1 MKRDAVRRAL
11 PDARVERVAVESGV
25 SEQPWGDDETV
36 AGARNRA
43 QRALGDAHDL
53 GVGLEGGVCV
63 ADWREATEQASSDG
77 EPLSDRSSGRSPHED
92 GDAASQRPG
101 DLHLIMWA
109 AATDG
114 DRTEIGAGPRL
125 RLPDDVADRLHD
137 GAELGP
143 VMDDLLDT
151 SGVAENQG
159 AAGVLTAG
167 MTDRTEALR
176 TAVAGAV
183 GPFVTEHY

>member
-1 MKRDAVRRAL
+1 MHVAVGSGNPVKRDAVRRAL
-11 PDARVERVAVESGV
+11 PDATVERVAVESGV

-43 QRALGDAHDL
+43 ERALGDAHDL
-53 GVGLEGGVCV
+53 GVGLEGGV
-63 ADWREATEQASSDG
+63 AERT
-77 EPLSDRSSGRSPHED
+77 
-92 GDAASQRPG
+92 G
-101 DLHLIMWA
+101 DLYLIMWA

-114 DRTEIGAGPRL
+114 DRTELGAGPRL

-159 AAGVLTAG
+159 AAGVLTDG

-176 TAVAGAV
+176 TAAAGAL
-183 GPFVTEHY
+183 GPFVTTHY

>member
-1 MKRDAVRRAL
+1 MRVAVGSGNPVKRDAVQRAL
-11 PDARVERVAVESGV
+11 PDAEVERVSVESGV

-36 AGARNRA
+36 EGARNRA
-43 QRALGDAHDL
+43 ERALGDGFDL
-53 GVGLEGGVCV
+53 AVGLEGGV
-63 ADWREATEQASSDG
+63 AGFG
-77 EPLSDRSSGRSPHED
+77 E
-92 GDAASQRPG
+92 
-101 DLHLIMWA
+101 HLFLVMWA

-114 DRTEIGAGPRL
+114 ERTEIAAGPRL
-125 RLPDDVADRLHD
+125 RLPDDVAARLRD

-159 AAGVLTAG
+159 AAGVLTDG

-176 TAVAGAV
+176 TAAAGAL
-183 GPFVTEHY
+183 GPFVTDYF

>member
-11 PDARVERVAVESGV
+11 PDATVERVAVESGV

-43 QRALGDAHDL
+43 QRALDVRKTTTSSSAARQNASRSEDDDHDL
-53 GVGLEGGVCV
+53 GVGLEGGV
-63 ADWREATEQASSDG
+63 AERA
-77 EPLSDRSSGRSPHED
+77 
-92 GDAASQRPG
+92 G
-101 DLHLIMWA
+101 DLYLIMWA

-114 DRTEIGAGPRL
+114 DRIEIGAGPRL

>member
-1 MKRDAVRRAL
+1 VHVVAVGSGNPVKRDAVRRAL
-11 PDARVERVAVESGV
+11 PDATVQRVAVESGV

-36 AGARNRA
+36 EGARNRA
-43 QRALGDAHDL
+43 ERALGDGHDL
-53 GVGLEGGVCV
+53 AVGLEGGV
-63 ADWREATEQASSDG
+63 AERA
-77 EPLSDRSSGRSPHED
+77 
-92 GDAASQRPG
+92 G
-101 DLHLIMWA
+101 DLYLIMWA

-114 DRTEIGAGPRL
+114 DRTEVAAGPRL
-125 RLPDDVADRLHD
+125 RLPDDVAARLRD

-151 SGVAENQG
+151 SGVAEDRG

-176 TAVAGAV
+176 TAAAGAL
-183 GPFVTEHY
+183 GPFVTGYYGGE